1 MSCENGDN
9 RVRIFRLGYP
19 YQTKENIM
27 MTNETWCQV
36 DCFSKA
42 WHPSPFSKEEN
53 SLENLMANL
62 VIAYWLSSLAQN
74 WVPAP
79 KAYLLNAG
87 HGNNDSMDLVDLHLS
102 EG

>member
-1 MSCENGDN
+1 MKHGAKS
-9 RVRIFRLGYP
+9 IASP
-19 YQTKENIM
+19 
-27 MTNETWCQV
+27 
-36 DCFSKA
+36 KA

-79 KAYLLNAG
+79 KAYLLDAG
-87 HGNNDSMDLVDLHLS
+87 HGNNDSMDIPKLGGPPPERGVRKETSTRILMFRILSMDAEKKDLI
-102 EG
+102 